1 MTSDDKAASSVT
13 KMSKPPSQPYQF
25 EMCYRHEDEHRCGV
39 MTFYSSRLVTL
50 PHILLWLAL
59 PVIIDAPVLAA
70 TPIFTYTDEAGVQT
84 LTDDFRSIPEQYRSQ
99 LTQPS
104 LDRPTAPEVPAPAV
118 APEIQSRSADVRTIT
133 ASGEYRMGDHDS
145 RADAVRLATEA
156 AKLDALEQVATYI
169 ERITEVKDLN
179 VTRDDIRSFT
189 AGVVK
194 EIDQKVSTRLEQDHV
209 VIRVDI
215 TGEVE
220 PRNVVHAI
228 AALRENDQA
237 RQELL
242 ALRAETDRLQAQVD
256 DTNRALAAASTPSEV
271 QQYTDQRQDM
281 LDQMQANAL
290 LSQAW
295 TSWTYPTL
303 GFYSY
308 PWFGVSGIN
317 GLLLQAQRLSPY
329 HRHLPLAQRMI
340 TANNSTS
347 PAQPL
352 VSALPHPS
360 LLVPPLPHVH
370 QYQAPPLLNSHGQQ
384 AKVGDVVVIPTPRS
398 IPPTAQYTPQAPPY
412 QVHPNH
418 FWRPSPPNIQS
429 FPSVPQHRPS
439 VSMAPRSSDGHT
451 GHSGG
456 GHSHS
461 GGGHRGR

>member
-1 MTSDDKAASSVT
+1 
-13 KMSKPPSQPYQF
+13 
-25 EMCYRHEDEHRCGV
+25 
-39 MTFYSSRLVTL
+39 MTFYSSKLVTL
-50 PHILLWLAL
+50 PHIWLWLAI
-59 PVIIDAPVLAA
+59 PAIIDTPVLAA
-70 TPIFTYTDEAGVQT
+70 TPIYTYSDEAGVQT
-84 LTDDFRSIPEQYRSQ
+84 LTNDFSSIPEQYRSQ

-104 LDRPTAPEVPAPAV
+104 LDRPATPETPTPAV
-118 APEIQSRSADVRTIT
+118 AEEVRTRSTDVRTIT
-133 ASGEYRMGDHDS
+133 ASGEYRMADHDN

-156 AKLDALEQVATYI
+156 AKQNALEQVATYI

-194 EIDQKVSTRLEQDHV
+194 VIDQRVTTRLEQDHV

-220 PRNVVHAI
+220 PQDVVHAI

-256 DTNRALAAASTPSEV
+256 DTNRALAAAATPADV

-308 PWFGVSGIN
+308 PWFGVSGVN
-317 GLLLQAQRLSPY
+317 GLLLQAHRLSPY
-329 HRHLPLAQRMI
+329 HRHLPLAERTI
-340 TANNSTS
+340 TANNSPS
-347 PAQPL
+347 PAQPP
-352 VSALPHPS
+352 VSMPPHPS
-360 LLVPPLPHVH
+360 LLVPPLPHAH
-370 QYQAPPLLNSHGQQ
+370 QYQAPPLLNSQGQQ

-398 IPPTAQYTPQAPPY
+398 IPSTPQYTPQAPPY

-429 FPSVPQHRPS
+429 LPSAPQHRPS
-439 VSMAPRSSDGHT
+439 VSMAPRSSGGYAGH
-451 GHSGG
+451 GGG

-461 GGGHRGR
+461 GGGHHGR

>member
-1 MTSDDKAASSVT
+1 MFFSRSALTSSALFLFCLSI
-13 KMSKPPSQPYQF
+13 F
-25 EMCYRHEDEHRCGV
+25 
-39 MTFYSSRLVTL
+39 TL
-50 PHILLWLAL
+50 PTIPSFASTT
-59 PVIIDAPVLAA
+59 IYS
-70 TPIFTYTDEAGVQT
+70 YTNDEGVQT
-84 LTDDFRSIPEQYRSQ
+84 FTNELESVPEKYRQQ
-99 LTQPS
+99 LTHRSFDTP
-104 LDRPTAPEVPAPAV
+104 PAPETPAPAV
-118 APEIQSRSADVRTIT
+118 APEARTRSADVRTIT
-133 ASGEYRMGDHDS
+133 ASAEYRMSDHDN
-145 RADAVRLATEA
+145 RTDAVRLATEA
-156 AKLDALEQVATYI
+156 AKQDALEQVATYV

-194 EIDQKVSTRLEQDHV
+194 VIDQKVSTRLVQDQV

-220 PRNVVHAI
+220 PQDVIHAI

-242 ALRAETDRLQAQVD
+242 ALRVETDRLQAQVD
-256 DTNRALAAASTPSEV
+256 DTNRALAAAATPAEA

-317 GLLLQAQRLSPY
+317 GLLLQAQRLSPH
-329 HRHLPLAQRMI
+329 HRHLPLAQRTI
-340 TANNSTS
+340 TANHSAPS
-347 PAQPL
+347 AQPP
-352 VSALPHPS
+352 VSTLAHPS
-360 LLVPPLPHVH
+360 LLVPPLPHAN
-370 QYQAPPLLNSHGQQ
+370 QYQAPPLLNSQGQQ

-398 IPPTAQYTPQAPPY
+398 IPPTPQYSPQAPSY

-418 FWRPSPPNIQS
+418 FWRPTPPNIQS
-429 FPSVPQHRPS
+429 LPSPSQHRPS
-439 VSMAPRSSDGHT
+439 VSMAPPSAGGHA

-456 GHSHS
+456 GHSH
-461 GGGHRGR
+461 GGGHHGR

>member
-1 MTSDDKAASSVT
+1 M
-13 KMSKPPSQPYQF
+13 
-25 EMCYRHEDEHRCGV
+25 
-39 MTFYSSRLVTL
+39 
-50 PHILLWLAL
+50 
-59 PVIIDAPVLAA
+59 
-70 TPIFTYTDEAGVQT
+70 
-84 LTDDFRSIPEQYRSQ
+84 
-99 LTQPS
+99 
-104 LDRPTAPEVPAPAV
+104 
-118 APEIQSRSADVRTIT
+118 
-133 ASGEYRMGDHDS
+133 
-145 RADAVRLATEA
+145 
-156 AKLDALEQVATYI
+156 
-169 ERITEVKDLN
+169 KDLN

-347 PAQPL
+347 PAQPP
-352 VSALPHPS
+352 VSAPPHPRYS
-360 LLVPPLPHVH
+360 FRRCRMCI
-370 QYQAPPLLNSHGQQ
+370 N
-384 AKVGDVVVIPTPRS
+384 IRPR
-398 IPPTAQYTPQAPPY
+398 
-412 QVHPNH
+412 
-418 FWRPSPPNIQS
+418 
-429 FPSVPQHRPS
+429 
-439 VSMAPRSSDGHT
+439 RSSTAMASRPRWATWWSSRHPGRFPRLRNT
-451 GHSGG
+451 PLKRRPTRSTPTISGG
-456 GHSHS
+456 PAPEHSELPVGTAAPTIGQH
-461 GGGHRGR
+461 GAPLIRRAYRA

>member
-1 MTSDDKAASSVT
+1 
-13 KMSKPPSQPYQF
+13 
-25 EMCYRHEDEHRCGV
+25 
-39 MTFYSSRLVTL
+39 MTFYSSRLVTF

-84 LTDDFRSIPEQYRSQ
+84 LTDDFSSIPEQYRSQ
-99 LTQPS
+99 LTQRSFDTPIS
-104 LDRPTAPEVPAPAV
+104 PETPAPAV
-118 APEIQSRSADVRTIT
+118 AADPPMRSADARTIA

-156 AKLDALEQVATYI
+156 AKQDALEQVATYV
-169 ERITEVKDLN
+169 ESVTEVRDLD
-179 VTRDDIRSFT
+179 VTRDDIRSYT
-189 AGVVK
+189 AGIVKVV
-194 EIDQKVSTRLEQDHV
+194 DQTVTTRLEQDQV
-209 VIRVDI
+209 VIRVDLKA
-215 TGEVE
+215 EVD
-220 PRNVVHAI
+220 PHDVVQAI
-228 AALRENDQA
+228 AALRENEQA
-237 RQELL
+237 RNELA

-256 DTNRALAAASTPSEV
+256 DTTRALAAASTPSDV

-317 GLLLQAQRLSPY
+317 GLLLQAQRLSPH

-347 PAQPL
+347 PAQPP
-352 VSALPHPS
+352 VSTPPRPS
-360 LLVPPLPHVH
+360 LLVPPLLHTH
-370 QYQAPPLLNSHGQQ
+370 QYQAPPLLNSQGQQ

-398 IPPTAQYTPQAPPY
+398 IPSTPQYTPQAPPY

-418 FWRPSPPNIQS
+418 FWRPSPPNIQGS
-429 FPSVPQHRPS
+429 SALSRPSPS
-439 VSMAPRSSDGHT
+439 VSLAPRSFSGHT
-451 GHSGG
+451 GSG
-456 GHSHS
+456 GHSHG
-461 GGGHRGR
+461 GGGHRSR

>member
-1 MTSDDKAASSVT
+1 MFFSRSTPTTAAL
-13 KMSKPPSQPYQF
+13 
-25 EMCYRHEDEHRCGV
+25 
-39 MTFYSSRLVTL
+39 LV
-50 PHILLWLAL
+50 LWLSVL
-59 PVIIDAPVLAA
+59 PTAPSFAS
-70 TPIFTYTDEAGVQT
+70 TTIYSYTNDEGVQT
-84 LTDDFRSIPEQYRSQ
+84 FTNELASVPEKYRPQ
-99 LTQPS
+99 LTQRSFDTPA
-104 LDRPTAPEVPAPAV
+104 RPETPAPDMASELR
-118 APEIQSRSADVRTIT
+118 PRSAEARTIT
-133 ASGEYRMGDHDS
+133 ARGEYRMGDHDN

-156 AKLDALEQVATYI
+156 AKQDALEQVATYV

-189 AGVVK
+189 AGVVRV
-194 EIDQKVSTRLEQDHV
+194 IDQTVTTRLEQDQV

-220 PRNVVHAI
+220 PQDVIQAI

-256 DTNRALAAASTPSEV
+256 DTNRALAAASTPYDV

-281 LDQMQANAL
+281 LDQLQANAL

-308 PWFGVSGIN
+308 PWIGVSGIN
-317 GLLLQAQRLSPY
+317 GLLLQAQRLSPH
-329 HRHLPLAQRMI
+329 HRHLPLAQRTIMANLSAPPASPPVS
-340 TANNSTS
+340 TA
-347 PAQPL
+347 PRA
-352 VSALPHPS
+352 S
-360 LLVPPLPHVH
+360 LLVPPVPHVH
-370 QYQAPPLLNSHGQQ
+370 HQQAAPLLNSQGQQ

-398 IPPTAQYTPQAPPY
+398 IPSTPQYTPHAPPY

-418 FWRPSPPNIQS
+418 FWRPTPPNVQS
-429 FPSVPQHRPS
+429 LSSVPPQHSPS
-439 VSMAPRSSDGHT
+439 VSMAPRSSGGYA

-461 GGGHRGR
+461 SGGHHGR